1 MITGKAMSRALRGH
15 LLTSFSLQIKLL
27 TLFFPETH
35 DCVDNAEVGD
45 VDLNLEEKEFKDEE
59 EEVDEKKIPEDEV
72 NQF

>member
-1 MITGKAMSRALRGH
+1 MLRY
-15 LLTSFSLQIKLL
+15 
-27 TLFFPETH
+27 
-35 DCVDNAEVGD
+35 GD